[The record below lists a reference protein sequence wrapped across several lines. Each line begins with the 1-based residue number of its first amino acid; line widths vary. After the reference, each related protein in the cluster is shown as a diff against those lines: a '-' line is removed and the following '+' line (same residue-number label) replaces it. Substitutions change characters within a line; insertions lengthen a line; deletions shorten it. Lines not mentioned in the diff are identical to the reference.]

1 MHDSDAVAAI
11 TLEDFAPTRNTTCTV
26 CNLPAEVRHQVERA
40 RAADPQRFTYPVIS
54 QWLGKHAGS
63 DVSDSS
69 LRRHFKRG
77 HTDEEPA

>member
-1 MHDSDAVAAI
+1 MRDTDVVPAI
-11 TLEDFAPTRNTTCTV
+11 TLEDFAPNRNTTCTV
-26 CNLPAEVRHQVERA
+26 CNLPAEVRLQVERA

-54 QWLGKHAGS
+54 QWLGKHADS

-77 HTDEEPA
+77 HNDGEHG